1 MNAVTLIAPK
11 KSDLKIFI
19 DLAKKLNISARF
31 IESSEID
38 EIEEVE
44 DWELAAKM
52 QKALKSG
59 LADKNNVLK
68 KLKIKTNAT

>member
-31 IESSEID
+31 IESSEIE

-68 KLKIKTNAT
+68 KLKIKTNAI